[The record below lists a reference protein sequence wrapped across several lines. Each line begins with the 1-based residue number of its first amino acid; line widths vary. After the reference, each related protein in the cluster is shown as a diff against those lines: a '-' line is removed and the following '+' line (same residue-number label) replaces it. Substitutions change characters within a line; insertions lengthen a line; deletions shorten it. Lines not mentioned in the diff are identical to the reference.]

1 MKLNFKSKTAIV
13 NRIWQLH
20 LTPAFLFKWR
30 RNLVWVAVL
39 RNMKVSFAANT
50 YHARTQHK
58 YLRLF
63 FVQDKQGVKPDIQFL
78 SKNVLARIRNG
89 ILNIM
94 FF

>member
-1 MKLNFKSKTAIV
+1 
-13 NRIWQLH
+13 
-20 LTPAFLFKWR
+20 
-30 RNLVWVAVL
+30 
-39 RNMKVSFAANT
+39 MKVSFAAST

-78 SKNVLARIRNG
+78 SKSVLARIRNG

-94 FF
+94 FFQNKNEILRSNTSNEGRTDQTQFYSSHTLLGI